1 MNVRQ
6 SPYFRRAYKK
16 LHPNQVKPVN
26 EAICHIMADLQC
38 GEEKRGDLAG
48 VRVYKF
54 RVRDRQFLLAYEFD
68 TENLSLLAL
77 GVHENFYRDLKK
89 GL

>member
-6 SPYFRRAYKK
+6 SRYFRQAYKK
-16 LHPNQVKPVN
+16 LHPNQLKPVN
-26 EAICHIMADLQC
+26 EAIRHIMADLQC
-38 GEEKRGDLAG
+38 GEEKRGDLTG

-54 RVRDRQFLLAYEFD
+54 RVQDRQFLLAYECD
-68 TENLSLLAL
+68 TDNLSLLAL
-77 GVHENFYRDLKK
+77 GIHENFYRDLKK